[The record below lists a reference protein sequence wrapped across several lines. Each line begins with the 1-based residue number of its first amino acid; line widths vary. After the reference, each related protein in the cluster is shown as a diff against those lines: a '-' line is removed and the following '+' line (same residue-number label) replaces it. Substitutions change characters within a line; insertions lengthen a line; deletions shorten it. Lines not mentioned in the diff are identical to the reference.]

1 MEFCVIK
8 KCPLYAP
15 KNLVS
20 YPLTAKGNVK
30 AFVIYAFLTFN
41 EDEKKIYVERIMV
54 QMFVCH
60 HSLTCDHIWL
70 CVYHLKVSCSHHT

>member
-41 EDEKKIYVERIMV
+41 EDEKKTYVDTPAAAE
-54 QMFVCH
+54 
-60 HSLTCDHIWL
+60 
-70 CVYHLKVSCSHHT
+70 K